1 MLSKFL
7 GVFFPG
13 FSWFHGFALWD
24 IGSALSIGGSIA
36 GGLMGSDAAGDA
48 ADAQSEASAAAIAEL
63 RKIGERTRS
72 DTAPYRSL
80 GSGSANLLSQMLGI
94 NIYGD
99 AASRGYS
106 LNDLVKVDE
115 NGNFLANDAL
125 LSLSPEYRDAF
136 SKWEQWHQST
146 YGTGANLEKDS
157 SEGSAE
163 AGIAQFMGGES
174 ALERL
179 NAAAKAR
186 ADEFSSDPSFGS
198 LLKKFSLADLNSD
211 VVYNKGLQFGLDEGM
226 KALDRRQL
234 ALGGYDSGA
243 AIKAATRYANDY
255 GETKAAGAQNRFM
268 GDKAFSLNALLGTTN
283 VGQNAVN
290 TDANTGAQM
299 AQAIGGA
306 QMGAGNARAAGIVG
320 GANAW
325 SNALTGAGNAWNT
338 YQQNEQTRRVLDG
351 MGY

>member
-24 IGSALSIGGSIA
+24 IGTALSVGGSIV
-36 GGLMGSDAAGDA
+36 GGLMGSDAAEDA
-48 ADAQSEASAAAIAEL
+48 ADAQTAASAEAIAEL

-72 DTAPYRSL
+72 DTAPYRGL
-80 GSGSANLLSQMLGI
+80 
-94 NIYGD
+94 
-99 AASRGYS
+99 
-106 LNDLVKVDE
+106 
-115 NGNFLANDAL
+115 
-125 LSLSPEYRDAF
+125 
-136 SKWEQWHQST
+136 
-146 YGTGANLEKDS
+146 
-157 SEGSAE
+157 
-163 AGIAQFMGGES
+163 GES
-174 ALERL
+174 SVSRL
-179 NAAAKAR
+179 SYLLGLTDLSGGAQYDKKYGELVDTSSGVPKPVASLY
-186 ADEFSSDPSFGS
+186 SSDPAYRQAWDAAMAMHRGAGYNKGGGGNYTADSDTGWIDTVIRERLPGRDSFQDMEADSSYGS
-198 LLKKFSLADLNSD
+198 LLSKFSLADLNSD

-234 ALGGYDSGA
+234 ALGGFDSGA
-243 AIKAATRYANDY
+243 AIKAATKFANDY
-255 GETKAAGAQNRFM
+255 GETKAAGAQARFM
-268 GDKAFSLNALLGTTN
+268 GDKAFTLNSLLGTTN
-283 VGQNAVN
+283 VGQRAVE
-290 TDANTGAQM
+290 TDANTGMQM
-299 AQAIGGA
+299 ATAIGGA

>member
-13 FSWFHGFALWD
+13 FTWFHGAALWD
-24 IGSALSIGGSIA
+24 IGSALSIGGSLI
-36 GGLMGSDAAGDA
+36 GGMMGDDAADDA
-48 ADAQSEASAAAIAEL
+48 ADAQVGASAEAIAEL
-63 RKIGERTRS
+63 RKIGDRTRK

-80 GSGSANLLSQMLGI
+80 GSGSANLLSKLLGVDM
-94 NIYGD
+94 YG
-99 AASRGYS
+99 AGG
-106 LNDLVKVDE
+106 NNFGIGDLVKVDE
-115 NGNFLANDAL
+115 QGNFIANDAL
-125 LSLSPEYRDAF
+125 TFIPEYQDAF
-136 SKWEQWHQST
+136 AQWEQAHNAK
-146 YGTGANLEKDS
+146 YGTNANLAKDS
-157 SEGSAE
+157 DLYTARKGVEQFLGGIDGFNKTAQLRSEQ
-163 AGIAQFMGGES
+163 I
-174 ALERL
+174 R
-179 NAAAKAR
+179 
-186 ADEFSSDPSFGS
+186 SDPNYGS
-198 LLKKFSLADLNSD
+198 LLRSFTLEDLNKD

-243 AIKAATRYANDY
+243 AVKAATRYANDY

-268 GDKAFSLNALLGTTN
+268 GDKAFTLNSLLGTTS

-290 TDANTGAQM
+290 TDANTGMQM